1 MGADY
6 SFEVKNIEIWVPA
19 FFKHNNSSVATVP
32 CNRSI
37 NIYPTMKK
45 CNDYSFFQIH
55 RRLDGHLG
63 PKLTN
68 MSADLLDVFGRN
80 SSDKICSDTPP
91 SILSPSICVNPVIME
106 TSKVTEDD
114 FDLVYY
120 NDANKGSSLP
130 HVKFETCPLKTF
142 ALVTQPMLQ
151 RRPNQTEWWIFIV
164 KFYVDS

>member
-1 MGADY
+1 MY
-6 SFEVKNIEIWVPA
+6 LYKQFFFE
-19 FFKHNNSSVATVP
+19 
-32 CNRSI
+32 
-37 NIYPTMKK
+37 
-45 CNDYSFFQIH
+45 IH

-130 HVKFETCPLKTF
+130 HVKFETCPPKAFGQDPFHL
-142 ALVTQPMLQ
+142 
-151 RRPNQTEWWIFIV
+151 
-164 KFYVDS
+164 

>member
-1 MGADY
+1 M
-6 SFEVKNIEIWVPA
+6 
-19 FFKHNNSSVATVP
+19 
-32 CNRSI
+32 
-37 NIYPTMKK
+37 
-45 CNDYSFFQIH
+45 
-55 RRLDGHLG
+55 G

-142 ALVTQPMLQ
+142 ALVTQPMLH
-151 RRPNQTEWWIFIV
+151 RRPN
-164 KFYVDS
+164 

>member
-1 MGADY
+1 MFNLIDE
-6 SFEVKNIEIWVPA
+6 S
-19 FFKHNNSSVATVP
+19 
-32 CNRSI
+32 RSI
-37 NIYPTMKK
+37 EIYPTKK
-45 CNDYSFFQIH
+45 YCDVKDRNCLFTNIFFLQLH

-130 HVKFETCPLKTF
+130 HVKFETCP
-142 ALVTQPMLQ
+142 P
-151 RRPNQTEWWIFIV
+151 
-164 KFYVDS
+164 

>member
-1 MGADY
+1 MVPRILILIFSTAMTADY

-32 CNRSI
+32 CYRSI
-37 NIYPTMKK
+37 EIYPSMKN
-45 CNDYSFFQIH
+45 CNVKARNCIFTYDYSFFQIH

-130 HVKFETCPLKTF
+130 HVKFETCP
-142 ALVTQPMLQ
+142 P
-151 RRPNQTEWWIFIV
+151 
-164 KFYVDS
+164 